1 MTLAASLLIMDSMLL
16 SEPELTSAFQLF
28 NIYFVY
34 LNVFY
39 RPNLIAAYIMSNN
52 LRSLVTDKITASQ
65 LAYNAY
71 TCHHLI
77 RLGF

>member
-16 SEPELTSAFQLF
+16 SEPELTSAFQLL

-39 RPNLIAAYIMSNN
+39 WQNLGGCIQNVKQS
-52 LRSLVTDKITASQ
+52 KIT
-65 LAYNAY
+65 
-71 TCHHLI
+71 CH
-77 RLGF
+77 G

>member
-16 SEPELTSAFQLF
+16 SEPELTSAFQLL

-39 RPNLIAAYIMSNN
+39 
-52 LRSLVTDKITASQ
+52 
-65 LAYNAY
+65 
-71 TCHHLI
+71 
-77 RLGF
+77 